1 MVTET
6 VAVEARGERACG
18 PGHRK
23 QPACGDSAKRELRIP
38 YTDLGPPLSPAGLPV
53 TEPNEK
59 SGGREPIG
67 VASPGSP
74 GQRAAWKSTGEG
86 PETEAESHTLTGW
99 PWVLGGNLT
108 PGYISPK
115 TYRTRRAVSEGS
127 DLLPQ
132 QV

>member
-1 MVTET
+1 MVPET
-6 VAVEARGERACG
+6 DASEARGERACS

-38 YTDLGPPLSPAGLPV
+38 YTDLPPSITSWAPRHWTKREV
-53 TEPNEK
+53 R
-59 SGGREPIG
+59 SREPIG

-108 PGYISPK
+108 PGYISPG
-115 TYRTRRAVSEGS
+115 TYRTRRAVRKGS

-132 QV
+132 QA